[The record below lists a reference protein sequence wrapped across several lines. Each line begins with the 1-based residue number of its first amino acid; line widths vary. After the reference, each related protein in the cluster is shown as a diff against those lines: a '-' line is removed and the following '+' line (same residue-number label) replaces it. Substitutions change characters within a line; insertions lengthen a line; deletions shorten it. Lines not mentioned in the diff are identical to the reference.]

1 MILPTRGSRSS
12 AANQQRGIS
21 FVGVVVVGAILVF
34 GFTIGAKVA
43 PTVVEYQAIRKAADK
58 AAEGSTV
65 AEVRAI
71 FDRAAAID
79 DITSIKGADLE
90 VSKVGDKVVV
100 AFAYNREIELFSPAY
115 LLLKY
120 AGKSK

>member
-1 MILPTRGSRSS
+1 MNHSFRSR
-12 AANQQRGIS
+12 QRGLS
-21 FVGVVVVGAILVF
+21 FLGVVIIGAVLVCGFVVGA
-34 GFTIGAKVA
+34 KVV

-58 AAEGSTV
+58 ATAGTTV

-79 DITSIKGADLE
+79 DITSIKGSDLDI
-90 VSKVGDKVVV
+90 SKNGDQVVV
-100 AFAYNREIELFSPAY
+100 AFAYHKEIELFRPAY

-120 AGKSK
+120 EGKSK